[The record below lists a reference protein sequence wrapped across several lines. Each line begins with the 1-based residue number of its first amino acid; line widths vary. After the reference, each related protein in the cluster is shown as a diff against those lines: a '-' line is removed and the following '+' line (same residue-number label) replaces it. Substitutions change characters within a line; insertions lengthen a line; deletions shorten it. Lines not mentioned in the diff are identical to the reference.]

1 MAKLEME
8 ETLYE
13 TCFCVGRTAGISTLG
28 IEGRRETERYWRN
41 KIDHKE
47 NDYFYT
53 GYSEERIL

>member
-41 KIDHKE
+41 KISQRKVKC
-47 NDYFYT
+47 NLGT
-53 GYSEERIL
+53 